1 MLAQLHLLLAA
12 GPHGN
17 EKVKMTRRTLNRG
30 ERMVNMKTQVQL
42 IGDWGETSK
51 GGDLDG
57 RSDEAKVR

>member
-17 EKVKMTRRTLNRG
+17 EGVKMTRRTLNRG

-42 IGDWGETSK
+42 IGDWGETPK

-57 RSDEAKVR
+57 RSDEAKVL